1 MAKNHK
7 YNFDNDKYSIMND
20 IANSIDKPVY
30 DNIETGK
37 YDSRNN
43 DIIDKG
49 EWLRREREGKA
60 AALYGVKSSES
71 TLGTYN
77 TREAANVAAID
88 DLSDKGRRVDTS
100 LGSDPHTV
108 DKRRCFLAH
117 EAKAEGDVYY
127 LCVSDSADVRADI
140 PIQKRIMNV
149 VSKDGALFASKEGRD
164 RSTTLEPI
172 VCDVLLEQE
181 IQRAPSYENVK
192 TKERG
197 YEFDPGDPGSGGSSY
212 SYNND
217 EYENQ
222 LDRRRRMVPGLE
234 PREREFPDIERPG
247 DDGYEFC

>member
-20 IANSIDKPVY
+20 IANSIDKPNY

-43 DIIDKG
+43 DIVDKG

-60 AALYGVKSSES
+60 AAFYGVKSGES

-77 TREAANVAAID
+77 TREAANIAAVD
-88 DLSDKGRRVDTS
+88 DLSDKGRHVDAS
-100 LGSDPHTV
+100 FGSDPHTV

-127 LCVSDSADVRADI
+127 LCVSDSADVRADM

-149 VSKDGALFASKEGRD
+149 VSKDGVLFTSKEGRD
-164 RSTTLEPI
+164 GSTTLEPV

-181 IQRAPSYENVK
+181 IQRAPSYENIR
-192 TKERG
+192 TKSRE
-197 YEFDPGDPGSGGSSY
+197 YEFDHGDFGDGGSY
-212 SYNND
+212 VYNND

-222 LDRRRRMVPGLE
+222 FDRNRRMSPEPE
-234 PREREFPDIERPG
+234 PREREFPDVECPG